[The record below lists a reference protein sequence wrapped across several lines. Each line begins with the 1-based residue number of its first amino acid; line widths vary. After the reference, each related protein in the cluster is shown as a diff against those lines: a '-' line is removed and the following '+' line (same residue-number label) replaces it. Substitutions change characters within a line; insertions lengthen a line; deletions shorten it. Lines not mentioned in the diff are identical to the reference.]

1 MAHRVTGIVPE
12 IQGSLLDYVCVEF
25 DEGDVVAES
34 ILSGAPT
41 YPPKPSDPP
50 AGASRTDEEIWK
62 REVARYVNAR
72 VDIDK
77 GLKQAY
83 TLMWDQCTQRL
94 QDKLEMGSN

>member
-1 MAHRVTGIVPE
+1 
-12 IQGSLLDYVCVEF
+12 VEF

-72 VDIDK
+72 VDINK

-94 QDKLEMGSN
+94 